1 MDHAPDGLQAIVFD
15 FDGTLA
21 HLTIDF
27 GLMRSKVLAI
37 VRAHGLLD
45 EDLEGMHVLEMVE
58 EACRR
63 APAADGLGRHCAEAI
78 EAVELAAAS
87 EACLVDGVAKA
98 LHALREAGL
107 SVGVITRNCR
117 RAVLAVDPGILDRVD
132 ALVAR
137 EDAHR
142 VKPDPSHVH
151 QCLGIMGAAEARA
164 AVVGDHPMDMATAG
178 HAGALGVG
186 VLTGNSS
193 AADLEDAGAD
203 VVVADVPAA
212 VAWILGRGRVGG

>member
-1 MDHAPDGLQAIVFD
+1 MGNASDGVQAVIFD

-27 GLMRSKVLAI
+27 GLMRSKVLEI
-37 VRAHGLLD
+37 VRAHGLPD
-45 EDLEGMHVLEMVE
+45 EDLEGMYALELVE

-63 APAADGLGRHCAEAI
+63 APDADGLGRRCAEAI

-107 SVGVITRNCR
+107 RVGVITRNCR
-117 RAVLAVDPGILDRVD
+117 RAVLAVDPGLLDRVD

-142 VKPDPSHVH
+142 VKPDPGHVR
-151 QCLGIMGAAEARA
+151 QCLEIMGATEARVA
-164 AVVGDHPMDMATAG
+164 IVGDHPMDMATAG

-212 VAWILGRGRVGG
+212 VAWILERGRVGG